1 MPASG
6 NSKASLEVSGL
17 VGLPVTCLFTLQV
30 VQDFQQPEGTSKEE
44 MDAAGDG
51 EVLVVLDLR
60 WGHT

>member
-1 MPASG
+1 MLACG
-6 NSKASLEVSGL
+6 KWSKYDTVRAAGL
-17 VGLPVTCLFTLQV
+17 RATYMFTSQV

-60 WGHT
+60 

>member
-1 MPASG
+1 MQRSRASM
-6 NSKASLEVSGL
+6 KVWH
-17 VGLPVTCLFTLQV
+17 VQV

-60 WGHT
+60 

>member
-1 MPASG
+1 MGENRASME
-6 NSKASLEVSGL
+6 LSGL
-17 VGLPVTCLFTLQV
+17 VGLPVTRLITLQV

-60 WGHT
+60 